1 MADVSSE
8 GLPGDPTPVSAIHA
22 AAVTG
27 DKRTLEKLLAV
38 HPELKD
44 KEDQLGRT
52 PLMYC
57 VLADR
62 MDCAALLLKAGA
74 DVNWADR
81 SRRSALH
88 LAAQTGNYRFVRLL
102 LARRANWMQ
111 KDAEETTP
119 LHLATRPKSAKCL
132 ALLLKHM
139 APGEVDAQD
148 RNKQTALHWSSYHN
162 NPEHGRLLIRH
173 NSNIG
178 IPDVDGRIPLHWAA
192 HSSDPAAVHMVRC
205 ILDAAPTES
214 LLNWQD
220 YEGRTPLH
228 FAVAAGNEA
237 VVEALTSY
245 QGCRVTAY
253 DNLFRTPLHWAALL
267 GYAPIARRLLER
279 HRQGAVPSDAQGATP
294 LHYAAQSNYPETV
307 EVFLGHPSGSD
318 DADLEGR
325 TAFMWAAGKGSDDV
339 VQTMLALKPELDIN
353 LADRYG
359 GTALHAASLAGHV
372 TTVRLLLERGAR
384 ADASDLAKQTPL
396 FRACEMGHQAVVQA
410 LIEGGAR
417 VDLVDQDG
425 RSPLHWAA
433 LGGNASVCRILMEN
447 AIDPNMQ
454 DLGGRTPLQCAAHG
468 GYITCMAA
476 LLESKAD
483 ANVQDREGRTALHW
497 SCNNGYLDAVK
508 LLLAFEA
515 FPNQMESSEE
525 RYTPLDYALMGEHHQ
540 VVQFM
545 LERGALSIAAIQD
558 IAATRIQA
566 VYKGYKVRR
575 AFQERRILLMKHELL
590 RKGAAAKKRE
600 EGHRK
605 REAVGDNPGLVTEA
619 SPCFEKRMERGV
631 CLQPVDSREREEA
644 ITSTVS
650 AETENA
656 KGVSFKETKQT
667 SPPEELNT
675 MSLPTAKD
683 NIRLEEV
690 ERSIKSDKGKTCSPR
705 EASKKSPRAAEESA
719 PPENVIDG
727 STQVAIG
734 KSLPKKINE
743 ESMKDGKGK
752 PSSKEINRGSPK
764 TTKDRHPHQKAN
776 EEVPSAAKEKPFPLT
791 ASKRFFKATK
801 EDFVLEEVNNHLPQ
815 IAKNKYKLE
824 EESTPLSEAGNRKKE
839 VSQRSSKSRVSTIN
853 YHSNKKSE
861 QHTQRTSIDHVMQ
874 PESKGRTC
882 NNTLADTINDGTLCK
897 KKHASCTRLSLEGP
911 RPASSMSR
919 CQHESTGFFSRTPKA
934 PRPGTT
940 GNAALGPKPG
950 NDAVIRGLVDGRFSP
965 AGSSRPGSANGG
977 PVKNSDGAK
986 ASNGWKSSAHAHL
999 RYQDR
1004 TANRAS
1010 ATRTMMTLPEQIIDL
1025 KCTQRDI
1032 INPKLCP
1039 PISWQSESIEAIP
1052 TSVRLAIIERERARK
1067 ELFRK
1072 KIRAAS
1078 IIQEAWRRYMLR
1090 QKLSQLL
1097 SVVPCTRLG
1106 ERWIRQ
1112 ITACI
1117 IQLAWGKSLDQRPTS
1132 PVPQCKQRHAKKAPA
1147 KATKPP
1153 SVLQQVYGSSQDGK
1167 GSRPHRPTSRHR
1179 LSARSLI
1186 LGGH

>member
-1 MADVSSE
+1 MADLTSE
-8 GLPGDPTPVSAIHA
+8 GLTGDPQPVSAVHA

-62 MDCAALLLKAGA
+62 LDCAALLLKAGA

-102 LARRANWMQ
+102 LGRRANWMQ

-148 RNKQTALHWSSYHN
+148 RNKQTALHWSAYHN

-192 HSSDPAAVHMVRC
+192 HSSDPGAVHMVHC

-267 GYAPIARRLLER
+267 GYASIARRLLER

-359 GTALHAASLAGHV
+359 GTALHAASLAGHM
-372 TTVRLLLERGAR
+372 TTVRLLLKRGAR

-396 FRACEMGHQAVVQA
+396 FRACEMGHHAVVQA

-433 LGGNASVCRILMEN
+433 LGGNANVCRILMEN
-447 AIDPNMQ
+447 AIDPNVQ

-600 EGHRK
+600 EGHKK
-605 REAVGDNPGLVTEA
+605 REAVGDNQCLVIEA
-619 SPCFEKRMERGV
+619 SPSAEKREEKGV
-631 CLQPVDSREREEA
+631 CLQPVDSREREGA
-644 ITSTVS
+644 ITSNVNDLTEDAKVVS
-650 AETENA
+650 
-656 KGVSFKETKQT
+656 VKETQKIST
-667 SPPEELNT
+667 PEELNT
-675 MSLPTAKD
+675 MSLTAAIDK
-683 NIRLEEV
+683 IPLEQV
-690 ERSIKSDKGKTCSPR
+690 ERTPKSDKGKTISPR
-705 EASKKSPRAAEESA
+705 EVSKRSPRAAEENT
-719 PPENVIDG
+719 PPENVIDV
-727 STQVAIG
+727 SIQVAID

-743 ESMKDGKGK
+743 ESMKEGKGK
-752 PSSKEINRGSPK
+752 PSSKGENRGPPK
-764 TTKDRHPHQKAN
+764 TSKDRHPHQKAN
-776 EEVPSAAKEKPFPLT
+776 EGAPSAAKEKPLPLT
-791 ASKRFFKATK
+791 ANKMFFKPAK
-801 EDFVLEEVNNHLPQ
+801 EHSDFEEANNQLPH
-815 IAKNKYKLE
+815 ITKNKHKQE
-824 EESTPLSEAGNRKKE
+824 EGSRPLSEERNRKKE
-839 VSQRSSKSRVSTIN
+839 VTRRSTKSRASR
-853 YHSNKKSE
+853 SE
-861 QHTQRTSIDHVMQ
+861 DTQGISIENVMQ
-874 PESKGRTC
+874 PESKGRTR
-882 NNTLADTINDGTLCK
+882 NNPLLDTDKDSALCTI
-897 KKHASCTRLSLEGP
+897 KHAPCTRLLLEGL
-911 RPASSMSR
+911 RPPSSVIR
-919 CQHESTGFFSRTPKA
+919 CQHESTGFFGRTSKN

-940 GNAALGPKPG
+940 GKAVLGPEQGK
-950 NDAVIRGLVDGRFSP
+950 DAVIRRLVGGRCSP
-965 AGSSRPGSANGG
+965 AGSSRPGSAKGG
-977 PVKNSDGAK
+977 PVKNNDGAK
-986 ASNGWKSSAHAHL
+986 VSNGWRSSANTHL

-1004 TANRAS
+1004 TANRAL
-1010 ATRTMMTLPEQIIDL
+1010 ATTAMVTLPEQIIDL

-1032 INPKLCP
+1032 IDHKLYP

-1052 TSVRLAIIERERARK
+1052 TSVRLAVIERERARK
-1067 ELFRK
+1067 ELFRT

-1078 IIQEAWRRYMLR
+1078 IIQEAWRRYLLR
-1090 QKLSQLL
+1090 QELSQLL
-1097 SVVPCTRLG
+1097 SMVQCTHLG
-1106 ERWIRQ
+1106 ERWIGQ

-1117 IQLAWGKSLDQRPTS
+1117 IQLAWGKSLDQRPAS
-1132 PVPQCKQRHAKKAPA
+1132 IVPSYKQRHAKKALA

-1153 SVLQQVYGSSQDGK
+1153 SVLQQVYGSPQDGK
-1167 GSRPHRPTSRHR
+1167 WLRPHRPASRYR
-1179 LSARSLI
+1179 LSAQSLI